1 MVENIDKLLA
11 DSILNKCFRGLTY
24 DASLRRH
31 FVHIPNVD
39 DYTLRYIMD
48 LAATRNI
55 HLQAH
60 DLNDF
65 LKNLADLGRCMKRH
79 YTFAL
84 SDNEILVGESFRI
97 YLNNVETYAELIKAK
112 EQDYI
117 VVNTKGNDLP
127 KVQYIH
133 VEPGFRWEPGGL
145 LSFVQGNHFQQ
156 ILDLEFLT
164 PCAEHRCVDLWLEP
178 NLADYEVTDNLWPL
192 YNKTKDIMDDC
203 KMQGFFSTI
212 AHAYLHNGLSVFT
225 LYRVIFSIENYW
237 YGAD

>member
-1 MVENIDKLLA
+1 MVEKIDKQLA
-11 DSILNKCFRGLTY
+11 DAILNKCFRGLTY

-31 FVHIPNVD
+31 FVHIPNVEA
-39 DYTLRYIMD
+39 YTLHYIMN
-48 LAATRNI
+48 LAASKNI
-55 HLQAH
+55 HLHAR

-65 LKNLADLGRCMKRH
+65 LKNIADMGRCVKRH

-84 SDNEILVGESFRI
+84 SDNDILVGEYFRV
-97 YLNNVETYAELIKAK
+97 YLNNVETYVELIKVK
-112 EQDYI
+112 ERDYI

-133 VEPGFRWEPGGL
+133 VELGYIWEPGGL
-145 LSFVQGNHFQQ
+145 LSFVQGNYSQQ

-164 PCAEHRCVDLWLEP
+164 PCAEHRYVDLWLEP
-178 NLADYEVTDNLWPL
+178 NLADYEVTDNLWSL
-192 YNKTKDIMDDC
+192 YNETKDIMDDC
-203 KMQGFFSTI
+203 KMQRLFSTI
-212 AHAYLHNGLSVFT
+212 AHAYLRNGLSVFT